1 MILEKGIL
9 RRLLFTDIIFIDSVD
24 KGFKNFSKKL
34 NDIENNLLFYFLKI
48 IYMHQH
54 CFSRRFELRQLHNR
68 LLFVNID
75 KKMSEANGC
84 CHDENS
90 IIMYSIFK
98 RIYVE
103 NNRLINKQM
112 TNFEKKR
119 FPRLLFELRIFCQTS
134 FCLFWFDVASIDEWQ
149 FQNWIWIGNWKKKK
163 YGKLE
168 TDTSSLYKKTYR
180 ESLMHHTLSLF

>member
-1 MILEKGIL
+1 ML
-9 RRLLFTDIIFIDSVD
+9 RALKTFQ
-24 KGFKNFSKKL
+24 KL

-54 CFSRRFELRQLHNR
+54 CFSRRFELRQLQQLHNR

-98 RIYVE
+98 RIYDE
-103 NNRLINKQM
+103 NNRLIYKQM
-112 TNFEKKR
+112 TNFEKKKISK
-119 FPRLLFELRIFCQTS
+119 FTFWIENFLPNKFLFILIWCGQYWRMAIS
-134 FCLFWFDVASIDEWQ
+134 KLNL
-149 FQNWIWIGNWKKKK
+149 NWKLKKKK